1 MGGAMISAIVLVL
14 LVVLSAWLRAD
25 AMETELTARHLS
37 PSWQHPF
44 GTDWLGRDMLSRT
57 ISGLGMSIQVGLL
70 GALGSSL
77 IAAVMGLAAGTLGKS
92 VDRII
97 TWLIDVFLSVP
108 HLVTLILIA
117 FVTGGGLQG
126 IVIGIALTHWPSL
139 ARVLRAEALQLRHA
153 EYIEVSRKLGKTRW
167 WIAVHHVAPHL
178 VPQLLVGLLL
188 LFPHAILHE
197 AAITF
202 LGLGLSPHQ
211 PAIGIIL
218 SESMRYLSVG
228 MWWLAVFPGVGL
240 ILVVRLFDVMGERVR
255 LWLSP
260 HHSQE

>member
-1 MGGAMISAIVLVL
+1 MVLA
-14 LVVLSAWLRAD
+14 AWLRAD
-25 AMETELTARHLS
+25 AMETELAARHMP

-57 ISGLGMSIQVGLL
+57 LSGLGVSIQVGLL
-70 GALGSSL
+70 GALGSCM
-77 IAAVMGLAAGTLGKS
+77 IAAVMGLAAGVLGRS
-92 VDRII
+92 VDRVI
-97 TWLIDVFLSVP
+97 TWLIDLFLSVP

-117 FVTGGGLQG
+117 FVTGGGLRG
-126 IVIGIALTHWPSL
+126 IVFGIVLTHWPSL
-139 ARVLRAEALQLRHA
+139 ARVLRAEAMQLRHA
-153 EYIEVSRKLGKTRW
+153 EYIEVSRRLGKSRW

-178 VPQLLVGLLL
+178 LPQLLIGLLL
-188 LFPHAILHE
+188 LFPHVILHE

-240 ILVVRLFDVMGERVR
+240 VLVVRLFDIMGERAR
-255 LWLSP
+255 LWFSP
-260 HHSQE
+260 HHSQQ